1 MKLNKILIPLDGSS
15 LAESAIAKA
24 LEVAGP
30 RDTTLMLVR
39 AAEAHTLP
47 GLDPTEAQ
55 VEVVRE
61 AEEYLGTVA
70 ARLKEQGVSKVETS
84 VWYGPAAPAIVDA
97 ARLRKADLI
106 VMSTHGR
113 SGLGR
118 LILGSVAESVLRGT
132 TTPILLLRAPEA
144 PVEAPV
150 GAGMAE
156 QTSERSHV

>member
-1 MKLNKILIPLDGSS
+1 MKLNKILVPLDGSV
-15 LAESAIAKA
+15 LAESALSKAKDLVGDSSA
-24 LEVAGP
+24 
-30 RDTTLMLVR
+30 TLMLLR

-47 GLDPTEAQ
+47 GVDPTEAQ

-61 AEEYLGTVA
+61 AEEYLAAVA
-70 ARLKEQGVSKVETS
+70 ARLKEQGVKSVETS
-84 VWYGPAAPAIVDA
+84 VWYGPAASAIVDA

-132 TTPILLLRAPEA
+132 TTAILLLREEEA
-144 PVEAPV
+144 PVEAPR
-150 GAGMAE
+150 GAGQARPTKE
-156 QTSERSHV
+156 LSHV